1 MYKKWQELSK
11 KPETS
16 AKILNLIWTDI
27 AANMVVGT
35 KGLQPHESSMRKRD
49 VAVAGNVKTPPVI
62 NYTRRVKYK
71 YVYGTP
77 AFLALVLFIAA
88 ILSTIFFALF
98 SGAKPST
105 MRTFLQH
112 TSAGRFLTSRS
123 QASQSTQSSY
133 SGHSGHS
140 PSLHDDAYSDSPTNI
155 WVKGVGK
162 QHFTLGAEGWMK
174 HVQRA
179 SGHEGKAGVTVAY
192 TRVMREDDGR
202 WWTYACCVSVRL
214 GSIPKPVM
222 YRARSRR
229 PWSNSSSAQLSLLQT
244 TPMQLTI

>member
-1 MYKKWQELSK
+1 MYSCMSTAKATIKTVAFRFNGTNDDLSGLEVMSVVDKTYANDESKPLWGVEDTSMYLKDGGPLWDIISKDREKELNLTTTRKESLYLPGPGTYIGSENNPGADFAASALRMVYNTNPTSTSAVDYSGKANLAMYKKWQELSK

-71 YVYGTP
+71 YVYGIP

-98 SGAKPST
+98 QT
-105 MRTFLQH
+105 CQ
-112 TSAGRFLTSRS
+112 
-123 QASQSTQSSY
+123 
-133 SGHSGHS
+133 
-140 PSLHDDAYSDSPTNI
+140 
-155 WVKGVGK
+155 
-162 QHFTLGAEGWMK
+162 
-174 HVQRA
+174 
-179 SGHEGKAGVTVAY
+179 
-192 TRVMREDDGR
+192 
-202 WWTYACCVSVRL
+202 
-214 GSIPKPVM
+214 
-222 YRARSRR
+222 
-229 PWSNSSSAQLSLLQT
+229 QL
-244 TPMQLTI
+244 I